1 MAAQQNFRTAFNGF
15 HREDVVHYIEYL
27 NSRHTAEINQLKSE
41 LEFLRSK
48 DKTEN
53 ADSQVSP
60 AAIQELEEALDALR
74 IEKEALEGQ
83 LAEAAAGETA
93 AKAQAESLAEER
105 DQLRAHLADA
115 LKNQESVK
123 SRMEEEL
130 QAYRRAER
138 AERLAK
144 ERVEQMYNQA
154 NGIIANAT
162 VKVDSAAAQIGLL
175 SDNVMEQLAQLR
187 QAVSGSNDA
196 LKEAATSMYA
206 LRPEHPDFDTL

>member
-48 DKTEN
+48 DKTDN
-53 ADSQVSP
+53 AESQVSP
-60 AAIQELEEALDALR
+60 AALQELE
-74 IEKEALEGQ
+74 EALEGQ
-83 LAEAAAGETA
+83 LAEAAAGEAA

-105 DQLRAHLADA
+105 DQLRAQLADA

-206 LRPEHPDFDTL
+206 LRPEHPDSDTL

>member
-48 DKTEN
+48 DKTDN
-53 ADSQVSP
+53 AESQVSP
-60 AAIQELEEALDALR
+60 AALQELEEALDALR
-74 IEKEALEGQ
+74 TEKEALEGQ
-83 LAEAAAGETA
+83 LAEAAAGEVA

-105 DQLRAHLADA
+105 DQLRAQLADA

-206 LRPEHPDFDTL
+206 LRPEHPDSDTL

>member
-1 MAAQQNFRTAFNGF
+1 MATQQNFRTAFNGF

-48 DKTEN
+48 EKDIQSEP
-53 ADSQVSP
+53 QISP
-60 AAIQELEEALDALR
+60 DALQELEEAQEALR
-74 IEKEALEGQ
+74 TEKEALENQ
-83 LAEAAAGETA
+83 LAEVKAGEAAARE
-93 AKAQAESLAEER
+93 QMESLAKER
-105 DQLRAHLADA
+105 DQLRKELDEA
-115 LKNQESVK
+115 LKNQESAK

-162 VKVDSAAAQIGLL
+162 IKVDTAAAQIGVL
-175 SDNVMEQLAQLR
+175 SDSVMEQLTQLR

-206 LRPEHPDFDTL
+206 LRPESEE